1 MEDVFKVG
9 DKVFCY
15 NLGGWGEVIKIFND
29 DNPFPVYCSFELG
42 NSSFTKDGKFYYES
56 PPILS
61 FTEYTLEGFSQDRP
75 EQLPNRGDV
84 VWIKEM
90 GTKMYVPI
98 VFMEAIN
105 DDYVLSF
112 NFINIKVM
120 NKDFVL
126 TKNPY
131 TNEQ

>member
-1 MEDVFKVG
+1 MVDEYKIFKEG
-9 DKVFCY
+9 DRVY
-15 NLGGWGEVIKIFND
+15 IHSLGWGTITEIGFYIVINFDSINDTRYIGGGLVHLISFN
-29 DNPFPVYCSFELG
+29 
-42 NSSFTKDGKFYYES
+42 
-56 PPILS
+56 
-61 FTEYTLEGFSQDRP
+61 EYTLQGFSQDRP

>member
-1 MEDVFKVG
+1 MVDEYKIFKEG
-9 DKVFCY
+9 DRVY
-15 NLGGWGEVIKIFND
+15 VHSLGWGTITEIGFYIVIKFDSID
-29 DNPFPVYCSFELG
+29 DTRYIGGGLVHL
-42 NSSFTKDGKFYYES
+42 
-56 PPILS
+56 IS

-75 EQLPNRGDV
+75 EELPNRGDV

-98 VFMEAIN
+98 IFMEAIN

-112 NFINIKVM
+112 NFINIKVI

>member
-1 MEDVFKVG
+1 MVDEYKIFKEG
-9 DKVFCY
+9 DRVY
-15 NLGGWGEVIKIFND
+15 VHSLGWGTITEIGFYIVIKFDSID
-29 DNPFPVYCSFELG
+29 DTRYIGGGLVHL
-42 NSSFTKDGKFYYES
+42 
-56 PPILS
+56 IS
-61 FTEYTLEGFSQDRP
+61 FTEYTLDGYSQDRP
-75 EQLPNRGDV
+75 EELPNRGDV

-98 VFMEAIN
+98 IFMEAIN

-112 NFINIKVM
+112 NFINIKVI